1 MTQQARH
8 IAPGSNYTVQ
18 TGDSLW
24 AIAER
29 AYGNGADW
37 PTIYEANKAVIGNN
51 PNLIY
56 PGQVFH
62 IPPGTT
68 HPGNPTPPGKTTTPD
83 KPTDPG
89 YGIYPPDYGDH
100 VDQQPT
106 QPNPDA
112 DDTDKDGNVLD
123 KIEDHVEE
131 GIKKLGES
139 I

>member
-1 MTQQARH
+1 MTQQAR
-8 IAPGSNYTVQ
+8 ITPGSNYTVQ

-24 AIAER
+24 AIAVR

-37 PTIYEANKAVIGNN
+37 PTIYEANKAEIGNN

-62 IPPGTT
+62 IPPATT
-68 HPGNPTPPGKTTTPD
+68 HPSNPTPPSKPTTPD

-89 YGIYPPDYGDH
+89 FGIYPPDYGDH

-106 QPNPDA
+106 PPNPDA
-112 DDTDKDGNVLD
+112 KDTDKDGNILD
-123 KIEDHVEE
+123 KIEDHVEQ

>member
-1 MTQQARH
+1 MTQQAR
-8 IAPGSNYTVQ
+8 ITPGSNYTVQ

-37 PTIYEANKAVIGNN
+37 PTIYEANKAEIGNN

-68 HPGNPTPPGKTTTPD
+68 HPSNPTPPD
-83 KPTDPG
+83 KLTDPG
-89 YGIYPPDYGDH
+89 FGIYPPDYGDH

-106 QPNPDA
+106 PANPDTK
-112 DDTDKDGNVLD
+112 DTDKDGNVLD
-123 KIEDHVEE
+123 KIEDHVEQ